1 MNKTNPNPQ
10 TAPANDTVVL
20 KSLQLF
26 STGREV
32 RIAHAGEIYRLRLTS
47 NNKLIL
53 TK

>member
-1 MNKTNPNPQ
+1 MNKTCPTPQ
-10 TAPANDTVVL
+10 TAPPGDTVIL

-26 STGREV
+26 SSGREV
-32 RIAHAGEIYRLRLTS
+32 RIDHAGEIYRLRLTS